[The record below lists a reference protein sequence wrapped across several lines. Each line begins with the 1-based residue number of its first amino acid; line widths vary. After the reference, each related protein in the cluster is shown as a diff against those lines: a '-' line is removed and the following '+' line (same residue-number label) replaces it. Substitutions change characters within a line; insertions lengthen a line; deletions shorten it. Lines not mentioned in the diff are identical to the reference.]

1 MHDFEL
7 TGWFDEIDINL
18 QIHRYF
24 LLLCKVWRYYMEE
37 ALVVLAMLVNELL
50 DIVYEFF
57 NVLLFDSWY
66 TVRKINIV

>member
-1 MHDFEL
+1 
-7 TGWFDEIDINL
+7 
-18 QIHRYF
+18 
-24 LLLCKVWRYYMEE
+24 MEE